1 MCIQSSRLDLLT
13 HCCDHSFASGHC
25 ATPIVALPSTFL
37 HRQIRSRQDVKYYG
51 FDGRSIDF
59 VNFMY
64 ANKVLVKKQTI
75 IHPAQAKRKV
85 ELRIFAAT
93 SQRICKALTFNI
105 SFCISCDVYF
115 RPYFLC
121 LRWQL
126 LATSFVVKA
135 DAHIDVAFLWKVD
148 FLCLVKPFSL
158 SVAFFQPENPVSTN
172 ESSPFSVD
180 GSSIAVVRA
189 QVWHNTV
196 SLSSI

>member
-64 ANKVLVKKQTI
+64 ANKNSWRSRLSSTQRKQKEKMSCGYSLPHFRESVKPWPSTSRSAS
-75 IHPAQAKRKV
+75 H
-85 ELRIFAAT
+85 AT
-93 SQRICKALTFNI
+93 
-105 SFCISCDVYF
+105 CISVHIFSAWDDNCS
-115 RPYFLC
+115 
-121 LRWQL
+121 
-126 LATSFVVKA
+126 ATSFVVKA
-135 DAHIDVAFLWKVD
+135 DAHIDVPFLWKVD

-158 SVAFFQPENPVSTN
+158 SFAFFQPENPVSTN
-172 ESSPFSVD
+172 ESTPFCVD

-189 QVWHNTV
+189 QVWHNTM